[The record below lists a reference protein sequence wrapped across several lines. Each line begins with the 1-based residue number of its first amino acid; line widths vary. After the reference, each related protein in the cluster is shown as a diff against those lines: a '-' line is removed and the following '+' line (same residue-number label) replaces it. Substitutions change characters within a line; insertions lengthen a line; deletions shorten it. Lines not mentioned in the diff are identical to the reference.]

1 MLIEQSFKNVSGD
14 QKFAKKVSR
23 CWPDSLKSTR
33 EEVIMDTEMKLEI
46 QVKQVIVQA
55 LELEIEPEEIPEDEL
70 LLGAGAGEDSI
81 VMLQLVMAL
90 ETHFAIDVEDDELRA
105 EQFVSARSIAEFV
118 RGKIPA
124 TGV

>member
-1 MLIEQSFKNVSGD
+1 
-14 QKFAKKVSR
+14 
-23 CWPDSLKSTR
+23 
-33 EEVIMDTEMKLEI
+33 MDTEMKLEI

-90 ETHFAIDVEDDELRA
+90 ETHFAIDVEDEELRA

>member
-1 MLIEQSFKNVSGD
+1 
-14 QKFAKKVSR
+14 
-23 CWPDSLKSTR
+23 
-33 EEVIMDTEMKLEI
+33 MKLET

-90 ETHFAIDVEDDELRA
+90 ETHFAIDVEDEELRA
-105 EQFVSARSIAEFV
+105 EQFVSARSIVEFV
-118 RGKIPA
+118 RGKILA
-124 TGV
+124 AEV